1 MTWDNI
7 GKVLT
12 IIGLLALNFVA
23 FSLSPFLLIITI
35 VITAIYIHHKIKK
48 EKEGTKE

>member
-7 GKVLT
+7 GKILT
-12 IIGLLALNFVA
+12 VIGLLVLNFIA
-23 FSLSPFLLIITI
+23 FSLSPFLLIATI
-35 VITAIYIHHKIKK
+35 CITAFYIRHKIKK